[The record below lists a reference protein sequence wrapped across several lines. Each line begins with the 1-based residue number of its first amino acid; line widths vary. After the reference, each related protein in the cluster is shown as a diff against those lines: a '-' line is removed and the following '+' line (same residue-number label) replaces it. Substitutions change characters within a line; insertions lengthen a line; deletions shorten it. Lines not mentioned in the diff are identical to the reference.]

1 MIISDCVFLWQSFGF
16 CLRFFVIVN
25 TFALII
31 ILFPCIDSNELG
43 MDRKVFESDSYQRVF
58 QYLQCHTCGKN
69 LDNFLSQGIEESPL
83 EFLKYILRF
92 VVKIS

>member
-16 CLRFFVIVN
+16 CLKFFVN

-31 ILFPCIDSNELG
+31 NLFPCIDSNELG

-58 QYLQCHTCGKN
+58 QYLQCHTCGKS
-69 LDNFLSQGIEESPL
+69 LDNFLSRGIEESPL
-83 EFLKYILRF
+83 DFLKNILRF
-92 VVKIS
+92 VLKI